1 MINNKMESKV
11 SVNVNG
17 EIKEVEIYVQKP
29 SNEVLKMAER
39 YRSKVW
45 NQCIQDD
52 ILTKKELAVLMR
64 KRGIWDESKDKE
76 EEEITKE
83 ILMLERELYQGKVGN
98 AKPKLSEG
106 RDVAIQIRR
115 KRFELRDLITERIT
129 LEENTADSLADNSRF
144 DYLVAS
150 CSFYKNGTRVYKDFN
165 EYNNKSADEIA
176 YACAGLLG
184 KMLYNLDSN
193 FEKNLP
199 ENKFL
204 TKFGLVNED
213 LSLVD
218 PQNPNQLVDTKGKNI
233 DKDGYYID
241 DKGNRI
247 DREGSKLTE
256 EGTYELADYEND
268 LLTVESSE
276 PKKTTKKKSTKQES
290 QSESEP
296 DSVV

>member
-1 MINNKMESKV
+1 MESKV
-11 SVNVNG
+11 SVNVDG

-39 YRSKVW
+39 YKSKVW

>member
-1 MINNKMESKV
+1 MESKV
-11 SVNVNG
+11 SVNVDG

-29 SNEVLKMAER
+29 NNEVLKMAER
-39 YRSKVW
+39 YKSKVW

-165 EYNNKSADEIA
+165 EYNHKSADEIA